1 METPR
6 IRLPN
11 LVAGQ
16 AQKELTVN
24 EALHALDAIV
34 CGVIE
39 TTGLGS
45 PAESPTVGSSYLVGA
60 NAGGD
65 WSGRAGQIAT
75 FTAGGWRYVVPF
87 DGLTMLVKSSGETQR
102 YRDGGWDVVLGPQQP
117 AIANIAGGTTV
128 DVEARAAVGAI
139 LSALRAHGL
148 IAA

>member
-39 TTGLGS
+39 TAGLGPPPEL
-45 PAESPTVGSSYLVGA
+45 PAVASSYLVGA
-60 NAGGD
+60 STGAD
-65 WSGRAGQIAT
+65 WSGREGQVAT
-75 FTAGGWRYVVPF
+75 FTVGGWRYLVPF
-87 DGLTMLVKSSGETQR
+87 DGLTMLVKLTGETHR
-102 YRDGGWDVVLGPQQP
+102 YRDRAWDVMLGPQQP

>member
-16 AQKELTVN
+16 AQKEITVN
-24 EALHALDAIV
+24 EALHSLDAIV

-39 TTGLGS
+39 TTGLS
-45 PAESPTVGSSYLVGA
+45 QPPALPIVGSSYLVGA
-60 NAGGD
+60 NAGSD
-65 WSGRAGQIAT
+65 WSGREGQVAT

-87 DGLTMLVKSSGETQR
+87 DGLTMLVKSTGETHR

-128 DVEARAAVGAI
+128 DVEARAAVEAI
-139 LSALRAHGL
+139 LTALRAHGL
-148 IAA
+148 VAA